1 MATPY
6 MILQM
11 VLFLNHAIQELNYKK
26 MMPWINSTSL
36 QILLKIDLK
45 KAKTAKLGYM
55 S

>member
-11 VLFLNHAIQELNYKK
+11 VLFLIHAIQELNYKNNA
-26 MMPWINSTSL
+26 MD
-36 QILLKIDLK
+36 LLYQFTNIAKNWFK